1 MRVVNRLFLCSGQV
15 LEEPGTGRQDGGRDR
30 WDGGPSPAPQPGM
43 PLNPVERGA
52 QPGRRDEAATG
63 PSAPGGC
70 APGEAGGHRCRRVAC
85 GW

>member
-1 MRVVNRLFLCSGQV
+1 MGFSFAV
-15 LEEPGTGRQDGGRDR
+15 GRYLRSREQAGKMAGETDGM
-30 WDGGPSPAPQPGM
+30 GPSPAPQPGM

-52 QPGRRDEAATG
+52 QPGCRDEAATG

-70 APGEAGGHRCRRVAC
+70 APGEAGGHGCRRVAC